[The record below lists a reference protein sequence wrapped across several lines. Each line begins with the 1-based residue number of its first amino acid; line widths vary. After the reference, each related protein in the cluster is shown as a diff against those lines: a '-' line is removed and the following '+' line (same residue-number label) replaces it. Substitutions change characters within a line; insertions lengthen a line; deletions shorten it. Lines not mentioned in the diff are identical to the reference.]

1 MAKKTRRP
9 NLSKETL
16 ERARREMSMANQ
28 VVETPASGEQPAA
41 PGAAK
46 AAVKRPV
53 TTHED
58 LSVEYAYVITDLRN
72 MAALAATMMI
82 ILVILSFFI

>member
-16 ERARREMSMANQ
+16 ERARREMSKANQ
-28 VVETPASGEQPAA
+28 VAETPASGEQPAA
-41 PGAAK
+41 PGVAK
-46 AAVKRPV
+46 AAVKRTV
-53 TTHED
+53 TNHAD

-72 MAALAATMMI
+72 MAVLAATMMI
-82 ILVILSFFI
+82 VLVILSFFI